1 MTLPPLILAS
11 SSVYRQQQL
20 SQLNI
25 DFEAYSPDIDETPT
39 ADEIPEELALR
50 LAVSKA
56 QKAHAE
62 FTDAVVIGSDQ
73 VCSQGHVTYGKPGSK
88 ENAIAQLLKF
98 VGKQVVFNTALAVID
113 PKGRQYHHVDR
124 TVVKF
129 RSLTRSEIE
138 RYVQQDQPMD
148 CAGGFKVESLGLALF
163 ESIQTTDPSALVGL
177 PLITTAQFLRE
188 VGYAI
193 P

>member
-1 MTLPPLILAS
+1 M
-11 SSVYRQQQL
+11 
-20 SQLNI
+20 
-25 DFEAYSPDIDETPT
+25 FSPDIDESRR
-39 ADEIPEELALR
+39 ADERPEDLALR
-50 LAVSKA
+50 LATSKA
-56 QKAHAE
+56 LKAHAKFPE
-62 FTDAVVIGSDQ
+62 AVVIGSDQ
-73 VCSQGHVTYGKPGSK
+73 VCSLGNATYGKPGNI
-88 ENAIAQLLKF
+88 ENAMAQLLQF
-98 VGKQVVFNTALAVID
+98 VGKSVVFNTALTVID
-113 PKGRQYHHVDR
+113 QQGCQYHHVDQ

-138 RYVQQDQPMD
+138 RYVQQDQPID

-177 PLITTAQFLRE
+177 PLITTAAFLRR